1 MGSMNRRAFLLG
13 AAAAGVTA
21 AESASDTESLL
32 EIMALDRQRILRQAS
47 RFAAEK
53 PVTVT
58 GSRSPRSA
66 GALHDF
72 FSEGDYWWP
81 DPKHPAGPYIRRD
94 GMSNPD
100 NFDDHRR
107 ALMRLSVQMPA
118 LTAAWKVTRDRKY
131 ADKAADHL
139 RAWFI
144 DEKTRMNPNLRY
156 AQAIHGVTTGRG
168 TGVIDTI
175 HLVEVAQAA
184 PFVADSGALSKTD
197 FDAVKTWFAEY
208 LAWMTTSRN
217 GMEERDAK
225 NNHATCWGMQVA
237 AFARLTQNRPQM
249 DYVRHRY
256 KTEYIPDQQAADG
269 SFPAEL
275 ARTKPYGYALFNL
288 EAMAAIC
295 QILGDDLWT
304 WTTPDGRG
312 IGRAIQFLYPFIKDK
327 SKWTRPPDVMY
338 FENWP
343 MRQEALLFGG
353 LALNHPEYIDLW
365 KKLPADSEVEEVIR
379 NYFIRQPVLWLN
391 QKT

>member
-1 MGSMNRRAFLLG
+1 MKRRTFLLG
-13 AAAAGVTA
+13 AAAAGATVA
-21 AESASDTESLL
+21 DSGFDIGALSK
-32 EIMALDRQRILRQAS
+32 IMAFDRERILRHA
-47 RFAAEK
+47 RRYMGEK

-58 GSRSPRSA
+58 ASRSPRSA
-66 GALHDF
+66 GGPHDF

-81 DPKHPAGPYIRRD
+81 DPKNPGGPYIRRD

-107 ALMRLSVQMPA
+107 ALMRLSVRMPA
-118 LTAAWKVTRDRKY
+118 LAAVWKVTHDRKY
-131 ADKAADHL
+131 TKKAAEHL

-144 DEKTRMNPNLRY
+144 DEKTRVNPNLQY

-168 TGVIDTI
+168 TGIIDTI
-175 HLVEVAQAA
+175 HLVEVAQAV
-184 PFVADSGALSKTD
+184 PFVADSGALPKAD
-197 FDAVKTWFAEY
+197 YAAVKTWFAGY
-208 LAWMTTSRN
+208 LTWMTTSKN
-217 GMEERDAK
+217 GMDERDAK

-237 AFARLTQNRPQM
+237 AFAKLTGNREQI
-249 DYVRHRY
+249 DYVRNRC
-256 KTEYIPDQQAADG
+256 KTEYIPGQEAADG

-275 ARTKPYGYALFNL
+275 ARTKPYGYSLFNL

-295 QILGDDLWT
+295 QILGGDLWT

-312 IGRAIQFLYPFIKDK
+312 IARALEYLYPFIKDK
-327 SKWTRPPDVMY
+327 SKWKKPPDVMC

-353 LALNHPEYIDLW
+353 LALNRPEYLDLW
-365 KKLPADSEVEEVIR
+365 KQLPADSEVEEVIR

-391 QKT
+391 PGR